1 MQNANSTFYCDRQR
15 HLHIMEYN
23 YAYFI
28 IFLYVRILCVFF
40 LTAVTVG
47 FQSLGL
53 GVVRNFLSGLKTGTE
68 PWNPGTWCCV
78 AKLVNR

>member
-1 MQNANSTFYCDRQR
+1 
-15 HLHIMEYN
+15 MEYN

-53 GVVRNFLSGLKTGTE
+53 GVVHRFSAGPENWNGTLE
-68 PWNPGTWCCV
+68 PWN
-78 AKLVNR
+78 LVLRCQAG